1 MKTNTL
7 TFKAP
12 DKMRTV
18 TLIFVVA
25 FIFSPSVR
33 NLTANTLYTVA
44 DLIST
49 TDRVQ

>member
-1 MKTNTL
+1 MKTL

-12 DKMRTV
+12 DKMRTI

-33 NLTANTLYTVA
+33 NFTANTLYTVA
-44 DLIST
+44 DIIST
-49 TDRVQ
+49 NR

>member
-1 MKTNTL
+1 MKTKTL

-12 DKMRTV
+12 DKMK
-18 TLIFVVA
+18 TLILIFAVA

-44 DLIST
+44 DIIST
-49 TDRVQ
+49 NR

>member
-1 MKTNTL
+1 MKTL

-12 DKMRTV
+12 NKMKTII
-18 TLIFVVA
+18 LIFAVA

-44 DLIST
+44 DIIST
-49 TDRVQ
+49 NR